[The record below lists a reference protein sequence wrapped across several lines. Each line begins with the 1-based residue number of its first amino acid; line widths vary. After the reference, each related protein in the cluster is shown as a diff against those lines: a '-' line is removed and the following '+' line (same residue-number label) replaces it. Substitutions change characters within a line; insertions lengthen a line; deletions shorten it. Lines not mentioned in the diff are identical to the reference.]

1 MIYTLIVILAGI
13 AVLCFIR
20 VWRGPT
26 MADRMVAVDM
36 FGILV
41 VGITPLL
48 ALLYK
53 REFLIDI
60 GLAWIFISFIGT
72 IALAKYLEG
81 RKFDE

>member
-1 MIYTLIVILAGI
+1 MYIFVIILIGI
-13 AVLCFIR
+13 AFLCSIR
-20 VWRGPT
+20 VWLGPT

-48 ALLYK
+48 AILYK

-60 GLAWIFISFIGT
+60 GLAWILISFIGT